1 MARFQKGQSGN
12 PGGKPK
18 GAVGLVKRT
27 LHELLKGIAD
37 DPEYHE
43 SLRTRA
49 IAGDVTL
56 DKEILARVLGSV
68 PKVLQVDVPKPLVID
83 VVLGPERDGPAE

>member
-27 LHELLKGIAD
+27 LNELLKGIAD

-43 SLRTRA
+43 SLRSRA

-56 DKEILARVLGSV
+56 DKEILARVMGAV
-68 PKVLQVDVPKPLVID
+68 PKVLQLETPAPLVVD
-83 VVLGPERDGPAE
+83 LVTGPDEPKRS

>member
-27 LHELLKGIAD
+27 LNELLKGIAD
-37 DPEYHE
+37 DPDYQE
-43 SLRTRA
+43 SLRARA
-49 IAGDVTL
+49 IAGDATL
-56 DKEILARVLGSV
+56 DKEILARVCGPV
-68 PKVLQVDVPKPLVID
+68 PKVHTLDVPKPLVID
-83 VVLGPERDGPAE
+83 VVFGPERDEPAG